1 MIEQQMPGVAAAPP
15 PEQWRQAW
23 QDRSQRN
30 APARINH
37 GDGSSTA
44 YWSGANKQGAL
55 DKLGGFGLWHTVA
68 LDTFLMFVAEIGL
81 SVVLAVLALFVFV
94 IHGGYLHAGLSVGG
108 AETSAW
114 GATVHWLQ
122 SPVGIAC
129 GALATQAG
137 ILLVLQFRVVL
148 RDLLSWT
155 ALLGAP
161 LARLLGRGGATAVD
175 AGATV
180 PVIGAAMAL
189 LWGLGL
195 GLLAFFVG
203 EALLVLLHALG
214 ADVQGQA
221 RSFGSVRH
229 ATAGELIPFVL
240 TTVLT
245 APLAEELFFRAYAL
259 RALSVRYG
267 LARGLLFSS
276 ALFAALHIAGDPS
289 VGWEVVP
296 LFAIG
301 LILGWGY
308 ARTGTLIADVTAHA
322 VNNAIGVVLL
332 IHGNG

>member
-1 MIEQQMPGVAAAPP
+1 MIEQQTPGPAVSPP

-23 QDRSQRN
+23 QDRMQRN
-30 APARINH
+30 APARLNH
-37 GDGSSTA
+37 GDGGSTA
-44 YWSGANKQGAL
+44 YWSGPDQQGAL
-55 DKLGGFGLWHTVA
+55 GKLGGFGLWHTVV
-68 LDTFLMFVAEIGL
+68 LDTFLMFLAEIGL
-81 SVVLAVLALFVFV
+81 SVVLAVVALFVFV
-94 IHGGYLHAGLSVGG
+94 IHGGYLKAGIPIGS
-108 AETSAW
+108 AETRGW
-114 GATVHWLQ
+114 DATVHWLQ
-122 SPVGIAC
+122 TPVGIAF

-148 RDLLSWT
+148 RGVLSWK
-155 ALLGAP
+155 ALLGAS
-161 LARLLGRGGATAVD
+161 LVRLWRPGTATGADT
-175 AGATV
+175 GATV
-180 PVIGAAMAL
+180 PVMGTAMAL

-203 EALLVLLHALG
+203 EALLVLLQALG

-221 RSFGSVRH
+221 RSFDSVRH
-229 ATAGELIPFVL
+229 ATPGALIPFVL

-267 LARGLLFSS
+267 LARGLLLSS
-276 ALFAALHIAGDPS
+276 ALFAALHIAGDPN

-308 ARTGTLIADVTAHA
+308 ARTGTLVADVTAHA